1 MAQIKFGSSQH
12 WLKSKLAQNKF
23 GTNQIDTNQNH
34 TKDLSVKFNTLKMR
48 SFIQRL
54 KYSDFLIT
62 LIHDPDRDDPAEEGD
77 GSILDGHVG
86 GLARLADL

>member
-1 MAQIKFGSSQH
+1 MAQIRS
-12 WLKSKLAQNKF
+12 
-23 GTNQIDTNQNH
+23 H
-34 TKDLSVKFNTLKMR
+34 TKDLSVKFNTLEVGI
-48 SFIQRL
+48 FIQRL

-86 GLARLADL
+86 GLARLADLNSTAFC

>member
-1 MAQIKFGSSQH
+1 
-12 WLKSKLAQNKF
+12 
-23 GTNQIDTNQNH
+23 
-34 TKDLSVKFNTLKMR
+34 MR

-86 GLARLADL
+86 GLARLADLNSTAFC